1 MRELRREIEIDAP
14 SERIWAVVTDFG
26 AYPDWNPFIRRISG
40 ELREGAR
47 LEVRI
52 EPPGA
57 RAMTFKPTVRSVEA
71 NRELRWL
78 GRLLLPGVFDGKHS
92 LRIEPLDGARSRFVQ
107 SERFSGL
114 LVGLVKGT
122 LAKTE
127 GGFEQMNT
135 ALKKRA
141 EQASGQS

>member
-1 MRELRREIEIDAP
+1 MRELRREIEVEAP
-14 SERIWAVVTDFG
+14 PGRVWAVVIDFA

-40 ELREGAR
+40 ELLEGAR

-52 EPPGA
+52 EPPEA
-57 RAMTFKPTVRSVEA
+57 RATTFRPTVRAVEA

-78 GRLLLPGVFDGKHS
+78 GRLLVPGIFDGEHS
-92 LRIEPLDGARSRFVQ
+92 LRIEPLDGGRSRFVQ
-107 SERFSGL
+107 SERFSGV

-127 GGFEQMNT
+127 AGFEQMNT
-135 ALKKRA
+135 ALKRRVEVTCA
-141 EQASGQS
+141 AS